1 MTAAKKQWK
10 KPELRILVRSRPEE
24 AVLAGCKF
32 SNNGP
37 IGPDDPS
44 LRCKKKGSNCADPA
58 KS

>member
-1 MTAAKKQWK
+1 MTAVKKQWK

-32 SNNGP
+32 ANSTQGP
-37 IGPDDPS
+37 YD
-44 LRCKKKGSNCADPA
+44 LKCKKKGSPEPCTLPA